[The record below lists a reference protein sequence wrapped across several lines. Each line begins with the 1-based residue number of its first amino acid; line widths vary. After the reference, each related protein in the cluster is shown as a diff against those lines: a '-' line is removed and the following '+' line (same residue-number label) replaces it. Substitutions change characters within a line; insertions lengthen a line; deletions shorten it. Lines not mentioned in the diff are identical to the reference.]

1 MVLDYTTLGRHINL
15 NLNSFNNL
23 NNETIV
29 LYKLNTS
36 YEDIV
41 KTFKKKL
48 TSKIVNGKYVISDK
62 DAINLDKMI
71 GLACIAMSESE
82 KNNKQLRTR
91 NRILQNQ
98 YENYDCVVKECNRL
112 KSEMDKIITN
122 LCSALGRR
130 FNGKEDVM
138 HLTNICDALVARKNE
153 YHYILMENEK
163 LKNIFYKQLMNI
175 RVKTL
180 NNYDEI
186 LHGVEKLKEELY
198 IKDLKISQLK
208 DDMYTIN
215 EEKNIQLQQ
224 LRENVSEFSK
234 EFINEN
240 FHGAFKSPEYKNE
253 LYEGKMLITE
263 KINQIQESG
272 DFESE
277 NHQLSDLINI
287 FAKLTANKEEN
298 LKTTNRCLIRN
309 IEDKNQQLIKEI
321 DDHKEWQ
328 KHLENENEKL
338 NYEIKDLKQ
347 VQKVLI
353 DKENKY
359 KNLKEDYS
367 KMQLMYDK
375 LSKED
380 EYVLTLLDDYR
391 QRLADR
397 ERKFVDSNNLVK
409 ALQSNLTEQ
418 MNKIKFVDEMYN
430 KEKEK
435 CQRNETYTQQMIDEF
450 TSQLH
455 EKDMNI
461 ALIRNEC
468 NDLKHHIESVE
479 ADIENL
485 KHKTIT
491 LEYVLNEKNKT
502 IKNMLKA
509 QSKQQHRSTS
519 WSSSLLSDNQL
530 HIISQLEQQM
540 EILLDNLKT
549 WQNIIIGYE
558 KVLYNM
564 QNTIQQESKKRNY
577 WITRY
582 QHLKDIEYKATL
594 TENLTKEKEV
604 ILFQHQKEMED
615 VKEKYNSKIAHMS
628 GIICIQEY
636 NIISVDVVID

>member
-1 MVLDYTTLGRHINL
+1 
-15 NLNSFNNL
+15 
-23 NNETIV
+23 
-29 LYKLNTS
+29 LNTS

-62 DAINLDKMI
+62 DAVNLDKMI

-338 NYEIKDLKQ
+338 NYEIEDLKQ

>member
-338 NYEIKDLKQ
+338 NYEIEDLKQ

>member
-62 DAINLDKMI
+62 DAVNLDKMI

-338 NYEIKDLKQ
+338 NYEIEDLKQ